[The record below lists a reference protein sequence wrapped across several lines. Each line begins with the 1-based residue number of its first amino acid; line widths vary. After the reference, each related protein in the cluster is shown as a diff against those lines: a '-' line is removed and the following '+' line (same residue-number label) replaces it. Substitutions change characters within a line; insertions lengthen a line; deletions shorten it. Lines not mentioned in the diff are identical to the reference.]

1 MRERKRENV
10 FILVLAAQVRQ
21 SENMCAWVCVRER
34 ERDKERPRKTL

>member
-21 SENMCAWVCVRER
+21 SKNMGACER
-34 ERDKERPRKTL
+34 ERDKERQRDTL